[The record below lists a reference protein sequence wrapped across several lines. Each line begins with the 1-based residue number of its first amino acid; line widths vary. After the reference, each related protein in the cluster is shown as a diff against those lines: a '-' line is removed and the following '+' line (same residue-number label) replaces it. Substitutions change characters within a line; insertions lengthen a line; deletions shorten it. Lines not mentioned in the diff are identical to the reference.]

1 MTRDLP
7 RRSRGRS
14 LPSRT
19 QGGVLQRVRRERHA
33 PNIEA
38 VRARLYG
45 RPHQS
50 TEARIHDRQFESI
63 LAQNQLYDNEITRE
77 DVEAEHEWNPPPIDS
92 DDDFDR
98 AVFADQARWRQKA
111 KDFNWTSVMPI
122 LHTWYMTC
130 QILTKNWTARSYE
143 DQAFPQPGQE
153 CVRFAFCQCTIDA
166 VRLLQYGYIA
176 ASPLAP
182 QTAFSMPLMHLH
194 NSLWNNCRIDAQ
206 PFMVAI
212 REWLE
217 PRSGRLY
224 ARGKKHA
231 RKLRQPFSAAV
242 DLYQK
247 LDNMAQETLFSVL
260 RQTPQEIQASEGCP
274 ACFGPSPPNHADY
287 PTKTRNKVIFCL
299 DGNFQ
304 HRHHANAG
312 RKH

>member
-1 MTRDLP
+1 MVVKNDRAPKKGTLA
-7 RRSRGRS
+7 
-14 LPSRT
+14 
-19 QGGVLQRVRRERHA
+19 QRVRRERHA

-50 TEARIHDRQFESI
+50 TEARIHDRRFESI
-63 LAQNQLYDNEITRE
+63 LAQNQLYDDEITRE
-77 DVEAEHEWNPPPIDS
+77 AVEAEHGWNPPPIDS

-98 AVFADQARWRQKA
+98 AVFANQARWRQKA

-130 QILTKNWTARSYE
+130 RILTKNWTDRSYE
-143 DQAFPQPGQE
+143 DQGQE
-153 CVRFAFCQCTIDA
+153 RVCFAFCQCTIDA

-224 ARGKKHA
+224 ARGKKH
-231 RKLRQPFSAAV
+231 
-242 DLYQK
+242 
-247 LDNMAQETLFSVL
+247 
-260 RQTPQEIQASEGCP
+260 
-274 ACFGPSPPNHADY
+274 
-287 PTKTRNKVIFCL
+287 
-299 DGNFQ
+299 
-304 HRHHANAG
+304 
-312 RKH
+312 